1 MTDLPYAFGRP
12 GARAT
17 LRATPDDFEV
27 HELLDFEP
35 DGDGDHVL
43 LQIQKRNTNT
53 EWLARQLA
61 KFAQVKHVDV
71 GYCGLKDRNGVTTQW
86 FSINLIKKIEPDW
99 KALES
104 GDLRVLRAERHRR
117 KLKRGAHSGNR
128 FVITLRDV
136 NGDAAEI
143 ESRVREATRNG
154 VPNYFGEQRFG
165 FDAGNVQKAREMF
178 ANEKIPP
185 FEKGG
190 VGGISAVAEENP
202 PRSPFSKGG
211 GNDRHTRGLYLSAAR
226 SYLFNLV
233 LAQRVSNGTWNR
245 PFPGDAFILNGTN
258 SFFVMDDIDAVT
270 EERIASG
277 DIHPSG
283 PLWGKG
289 ELPCR
294 GVIRDLEQTLLA
306 SEQLIR
312 EGLEREGLK
321 QERRALRLPV
331 RDLETSWPE
340 PTALQ
345 LRFTLQTGA
354 YATTVIRELITT
366 T

>member
-1 MTDLPYAFGRP
+1 M
-12 GARAT
+12 
-17 LRATPDDFEV
+17 
-27 HELLDFEP
+27 
-35 DGDGDHVL
+35 
-43 LQIQKRNTNT
+43 
-53 EWLARQLA
+53 
-61 KFAQVKHVDV
+61 
-71 GYCGLKDRNGVTTQW
+71 
-86 FSINLIKKIEPDW
+86 
-99 KALES
+99 
-104 GDLRVLRAERHRR
+104 
-117 KLKRGAHSGNR
+117 
-128 FVITLRDV
+128 
-136 NGDAAEI
+136 
-143 ESRVREATRNG
+143 
-154 VPNYFGEQRFG
+154 
-165 FDAGNVQKAREMF
+165 
-178 ANEKIPP
+178 
-185 FEKGG
+185 
-190 VGGISAVAEENP
+190 
-202 PRSPFSKGG
+202 
-211 GNDRHTRGLYLSAAR
+211 
-226 SYLFNLV
+226 

-331 RDLETSWPE
+331 RDLEASWPE

>member
-1 MTDLPYAFGRP
+1 MTDLPYAFGQPR
-12 GARAT
+12 ASAT

-61 KFAQVKHVDV
+61 KFAQVKQVDV
-71 GYCGLKDRNGVTTQW
+71 GYCGLKDRNAVTTQW
-86 FSINLIKKIEPDW
+86 FSINLIKKTEPDW

-104 GDLRVLRAERHRR
+104 GDLRVLRAEHHRR

-136 NGDAAEI
+136 QGGAAEI
-143 ESRVREATRNG
+143 EQRVREVIQHG

-178 ANEKIPP
+178 SGKLEIA
-185 FEKGG
+185 
-190 VGGISAVAEENP
+190 
-202 PRSPFSKGG
+202 
-211 GNDRHTRGLYLSAAR
+211 DRHTQGLYLSAAR
-226 SYLFNLV
+226 SHLFNIV

-245 PFPGDAFILNGTN
+245 AFPGDAFILDGTN
-258 SFFVMDDIDAVT
+258 SFFVMDELDAAT
-270 EERIASG
+270 EARVASG

-289 ELPCR
+289 VLPCR
-294 GVIRDLEQTLLA
+294 GVVRELEQLLLEPEV
-306 SEQLIR
+306 SLR
-312 EGLEREGLK
+312 EGLEKAGLK

-331 RDLETSWPE
+331 RDLEASWPE

-354 YATTVIRELITT
+354 YATTVIRELVETSPAPT
-366 T
+366 AV